1 MTFAARPA
9 YGKARQG
16 IAENTTGQRRVVRT
30 VLGLYTG
37 GVGAVHLSIRI
48 FVAAA
53 TVFAMFAVLPVAP
66 GRATSTQI
74 KVGADVILEDGEAI
88 HGRRIGLV
96 THAAGTTSEGE
107 RTMDALGR
115 AEGLR
120 LTALFAPEHGIEG
133 TYDAGGRVP
142 NGVSRG
148 TPVFSL
154 YGGAFRPTRQMLARL
169 DVLMVDLQDVGA
181 RPFTYAST
189 MALVMRAA
197 AAAGKPVIILDRPNP
212 LGGEIVDGPVL
223 EPQFRSFIGMY
234 PIPYVHGMTL
244 GELAALYNRAF
255 GINADLTVVPMQG
268 WDRTMVWAE
277 TGLPWANPSPGLI
290 EPDIAPYY
298 AATGPLDGTNL
309 WNGTSTDSRFRVVL
323 ASWLDGAAL
332 AERLNRIDLPGVRFT
347 PSAIP
352 LPGTRNVWRGV
363 RLHVTDPSVFRPTTT
378 TIHILA
384 EIRRMPGGKLAF
396 RTPRRGPYLFDLVW
410 GTKQVRLAL
419 QRGEPASKIIAS
431 WQPGLERF
439 KKLRESYLLYQ

>member
-1 MTFAARPA
+1 MRRA
-9 YGKARQG
+9 YGKAHQG
-16 IAENTTGQRRVVRT
+16 IAENTSGHRRVIRT
-30 VLGLYTG
+30 GFGLHDG
-37 GVGAVHLSIRI
+37 GVGAVPNTIRT
-48 FVAAA
+48 FAAA
-53 TVFAMFAVLPVAP
+53 FTAFALFAVLPVVS
-66 GRATSTQI
+66 GQATSTQI
-74 KVGADVILEDGEAI
+74 KVGADVILEDSATI
-88 HGRRIGLV
+88 QGRRIGLV
-96 THAAGTTSEGE
+96 THAAGITSEGE

-133 TYDAGGRVP
+133 IYDAGDRVP

-197 AAAGKPVIILDRPNP
+197 ADAGKPVIILDRPNP
-212 LGGEIVDGPVL
+212 LGGLIVDGPVL
-223 EPQFRSFIGMY
+223 EPQFRSFVGMY
-234 PIPYVHGMTL
+234 PIPYVHGMTM

-255 GINADLTVVPMQG
+255 GINAKLTVIPMQG
-268 WDRTMVWAE
+268 WERKMVWAE

-290 EPDIAPYY
+290 DPDISPYY

-309 WNGTSTDSRFRVVL
+309 WNGTNTESRFRVVL

-332 AERLNRIDLPGVRFT
+332 AERLNGYNLPGVRFT

-352 LPGTRNVWRGV
+352 LPGTQNVWRGV

-384 EIRRMPGGKLAF
+384 EIRGMPGSQLAF
-396 RTPRRGPYLFDLVW
+396 RTPRRGYSRFDIVW

-419 QRGEPASKIIAS
+419 QRGDPAARIIAA

-439 KKLRESYLLYQ
+439 IKLRQSFLLYE

>member
-1 MTFAARPA
+1 
-9 YGKARQG
+9 
-16 IAENTTGQRRVVRT
+16 
-30 VLGLYTG
+30 
-37 GVGAVHLSIRI
+37 
-48 FVAAA
+48 
-53 TVFAMFAVLPVAP
+53 MFAVPPSVSGQPKLPPV
-66 GRATSTQI
+66 
-74 KVGADVILEDGEAI
+74 KVGADIILQDADGVG
-88 HGRRIGLV
+88 GRRVGLV

-107 RTMDALGR
+107 RTMDVLGT

-154 YGGAFRPTRQMLARL
+154 YGGAFRPTRQMLSRV

-197 AAAGKPVIILDRPNP
+197 ADAGKQVVILDRPNP
-212 LGGEIVDGPVL
+212 LGGLIVDGPVL
-223 EPQFRSFIGMY
+223 EGQFRSFIGMY

-255 GINADLTVVPMQG
+255 GINARLTVIPMQG
-268 WDRTMVWAE
+268 WERKMVWAD

-290 EPDIAPYY
+290 NPDIAPYY

-309 WNGTSTDSRFRVVL
+309 WNGTSTDARFRVVL
-323 ASWLDGAAL
+323 APWLDGQAL
-332 AERLNRIDLPGVRFT
+332 AERLNRHNLPGVRFT

-352 LPGTRNVWRGV
+352 LPGTQNVWRGV
-363 RLHVTDPSVFRPTTT
+363 RLHVTDPSAFRPTTT

-384 EIRRMPGGKLAF
+384 EIRRMPGSKFTF
-396 RTPRRGPYLFDLVW
+396 RKPRRGPYLFDLVW

-419 QRGEPASKIIAS
+419 QRGEPATKIIAA
-431 WQPGLERF
+431 WQPALERF
-439 KKLRESYLLYQ
+439 KKLRESYLLYE

>member
-1 MTFAARPA
+1 MHN
-9 YGKARQG
+9 
-16 IAENTTGQRRVVRT
+16 I
-30 VLGLYTG
+30 
-37 GVGAVHLSIRI
+37 IRN
-48 FVAAA
+48 VAAA
-53 TVFAMFAVLPVAP
+53 LTAFALFAVAPVVS
-66 GRATSTQI
+66 GQATSTQI
-74 KVGADVILEDGEAI
+74 KVGADVILEDGDGI
-88 HGRRIGLV
+88 QGRRIGLV
-96 THAAGTTSEGE
+96 THAAGTTSGGE

-115 AEGLR
+115 ADGLR

-169 DVLMVDLQDVGA
+169 DVLIVDLQDVGA

-197 AAAGKPVIILDRPNP
+197 AAAGKPVVILDRPNP
-212 LGGEIVDGPVL
+212 LGGLIVDGPVL

-234 PIPYVHGMTL
+234 PIPYVHGMTI
-244 GELAALYNRAF
+244 GELAALYNRVF
-255 GINADLTVVPMQG
+255 GINAKLTVIPMQG
-268 WDRTMVWAE
+268 WERKMVWAE

-290 EPDIAPYY
+290 DPDISPYY

-323 ASWLDGAAL
+323 ASWLDGTAL
-332 AERLNRIDLPGVRFT
+332 AERLNRYDLPGVRFT

-352 LPGTRNVWRGV
+352 LPGTRNIWRGV

-384 EIRRMPGGKLAF
+384 EIRRMPGNKLAF

-419 QRGEPASKIIAS
+419 QRGEPAAKIIAA

-439 KKLRESYLLYQ
+439 RKLRESYLLYE

>member
-1 MTFAARPA
+1 MHQIF
-9 YGKARQG
+9 G
-16 IAENTTGQRRVVRT
+16 RVVAA
-30 VLGLYTG
+30 VLLL
-37 GVGAVHLSIRI
+37 A
-48 FVAAA
+48 
-53 TVFAMFAVLPVAP
+53 VFAVMFAVSPAFSGQSALLSV
-66 GRATSTQI
+66 
-74 KVGADVILEDGEAI
+74 KVGADVIVQDAGGVE
-88 HGRRIGLV
+88 GRRVGLV
-96 THAAGTTSEGE
+96 THAAGTTSEGA
-107 RTMDALGR
+107 RTMDVLSA

-142 NGVSRG
+142 NSVSRG

-154 YGGAFRPTRQMLARL
+154 YGGAFRPTRQMLSRV

-197 AAAGKPVIILDRPNP
+197 AAAGKQVIILDRPNP
-212 LGGEIVDGPVL
+212 LGGLIVDGPVL

-234 PIPYVHGMTL
+234 PIPYVHGMTM
-244 GELAALYNRAF
+244 GELAMMYNRAF
-255 GINADLTVVPMQG
+255 GINARLTVIPMQG
-268 WDRTMVWAE
+268 WERKMVWAD

-290 EPDIAPYY
+290 DRDISPYY

-323 ASWLDGAAL
+323 APWLDGQAL
-332 AERLNRIDLPGVRFT
+332 AERLNRYNLPGVRFT

-363 RLHVTDPSVFRPTTT
+363 RLHVTDPTVFRPTTT

-384 EIRRMPGGKLAF
+384 EIRRMPGSKFTF

-419 QRGEPASKIIAS
+419 RRGEPAPKIIAA

-439 KKLRESYLLYQ
+439 KKLRESFLLYE